1 MKIYIAICV
10 IINQHFLLIG
20 IAIKDGENKTHL
32 EAVPLLC
39 FQNNLPL
46 QSALEVCFFPH
57 KAENIQKFINKLSII
72 YKSLIVKQIERNHEN
87 GIT

>member
-10 IINQHFLLIG
+10 IIKQHFLFIG
-20 IAIKDGENKTHL
+20 KAIKDDENKTHW

-46 QSALEVCFFPH
+46 QSALEVCFFLH
-57 KAENIQKFINKLSII
+57 RAENIQIINYLKII
-72 YKSLIVKQIERNHEN
+72 DSVTNKAHP
-87 GIT
+87 